1 MKAWESY
8 VSWRNFKMFDIAEE
22 LKAIMRREG
31 NICDTKPGRIFI
43 EFNIRQLRAIKIFE

>member
-8 VSWRNFKMFDIAEE
+8 VSWRNFKMFNVAEE
-22 LKAIMRREG
+22 LKAMLRKKG
-31 NICDTKPGRIFI
+31 NICDTKPGRAFI